1 MEAGAGEVLIAR
13 LRGMTGFDAAEGLTP
28 FRESGGYGAILFDTH
43 RVRQVEPEWFLPSW
57 WQERARPVDSG
68 GRGGAW
74 FVDAPFGQAVLRRY
88 LRGGLAARMSHDRY
102 LWRGANLTRS
112 FAEFRLSRAMIEK
125 GVPVP
130 PPIAAVYR
138 REGLLYRCAIL
149 VERLPGVRTL
159 ADRAV
164 VAGDGAPWEEAGRL
178 VARAH
183 RAGLDHADLNA
194 HNLMFDSR
202 GQGWVI
208 DLDRGRMV
216 IPATGWRERNLARLK
231 RSLLKVRGQ
240 REAALVERDF
250 RRLRDAYDLAWDKGY

>member
-1 MEAGAGEVLIAR
+1 
-13 LRGMTGFDAAEGLTP
+13 MTGFDSAEGLTP
-28 FRESGGYGAILFDTH
+28 FREGSGYGAILFDTK
-43 RVRQVEPEWFLPSW
+43 RVRQAEPAWFTPTW
-57 WQERARPVDSG
+57 WQHQARPVESG

-88 LRGGLAARMSHDRY
+88 LRGGLVANLSRDRY
-102 LWRGANLTRS
+102 VWRGAMSTRS
-112 FAEFRLSRAMIEK
+112 FAEFRLSRAMIER

-130 PPIAAVYR
+130 PPIAAMYR
-138 REGLLYRCAIL
+138 REGLFYRCAIL
-149 VERLPGVRTL
+149 IERLPDVRTL
-159 ADRAV
+159 ADRAI

-202 GQGWVI
+202 GRGWVI
-208 DLDRGRMV
+208 DLDRGRIV

-231 RSLLKVRGQ
+231 RSLLKVRGN
-240 REAALVERDF
+240 RDVADVERDF
-250 RRLRDAYDLAWDKGY
+250 ERLRRAYDNVWERGY